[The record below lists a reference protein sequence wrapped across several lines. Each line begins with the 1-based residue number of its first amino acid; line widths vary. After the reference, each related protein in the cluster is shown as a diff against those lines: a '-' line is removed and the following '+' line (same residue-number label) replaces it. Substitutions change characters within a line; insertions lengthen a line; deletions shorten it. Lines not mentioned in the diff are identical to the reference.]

1 MCYNGVSGSRVSF
14 FRLCIMFLFIVIGV
28 LIFLML
34 LAVNLWNFSN
44 LFPILQT
51 PPLNYISSMKQ
62 NLFPFFGFEIILFY
76 TNLVSNP
83 KNIRSYTSSGIA
95 VLTLLYILIY
105 LTCVSV
111 ISQPVLKELPYPV
124 IELGKTIG
132 IKGGFFERF
141 DVLFFTVWI
150 MTLFTT
156 VGIYID
162 VAIFT
167 LKSIYTKRNKHT
179 FIFVII
185 PIIYFF
191 TLIPK
196 NSTELAEFAI
206 ILSYLNIIY
215 ITIIPTLL
223 LLISYKKKSNSS
235 KE

>member
-1 MCYNGVSGSRVSF
+1 
-14 FRLCIMFLFIVIGV
+14 MFLFIGIGV

-34 LAVNLWNFSN
+34 LTINLWDSSN
-44 LFPILQT
+44 LFPILQ

-62 NLFPFFGFEIILFY
+62 KSFPFWGFEIVLFY
-76 TNLVSNP
+76 TNLFSNP
-83 KNIRSYTSSGIA
+83 KNVRSYTSSGIA

-105 LTCVSV
+105 LTCVIV

-124 IELGKTIG
+124 IELGKTIE

-141 DVLFFTVWI
+141 DVRFFTVWI

-162 VAIFT
+162 VAIFI
-167 LKSIYTKRNKHT
+167 LKSIYPKRNKHT

-185 PIIYFF
+185 PIVYFF
-191 TLIPK
+191 TLRPK
-196 NSTELAEFAI
+196 NSTELAKFER
-206 ILSYLNIIY
+206 ILSYLNIIF

-223 LLISYKKKSNSS
+223 LLIGYKKSSNSS